1 MAKVTYID
9 PIATLSGKI
18 VKRHETTYMVRQAAT
33 SNPAMLDNPCF
44 TTVLRKRRTAL
55 SQSEQEYCT
64 RFGAICKA
72 VNTRLH
78 DATKMP
84 ADMAAFKSQ
93 RQYTTLRQYVW
104 HQVADSMG

>member
-1 MAKVTYID
+1 MAKVTHID

-18 VKRHETTYMVRQAAT
+18 VKRHQTTYMVRQAAT

-64 RFGAICKA
+64 RF
-72 VNTRLH
+72 
-78 DATKMP
+78 
-84 ADMAAFKSQ
+84 
-93 RQYTTLRQYVW
+93 
-104 HQVADSMG
+104 

>member
-18 VKRHETTYMVRQAAT
+18 VKRHQTTYMVRQAAT
-33 SNPAMLDNPCF
+33 SNPAMLANPCF

-64 RFGAICKA
+64 RFGAICQA

-78 DATKMP
+78 DATKIP
-84 ADMAAFKSQ
+84 ADIAAFKSQ

-104 HQVADSMG
+104 HQVAAEME

>member
-18 VKRHETTYMVRQAAT
+18 VKRHKTTYMVRQAAT
-33 SNPAMLDNPCF
+33 SNPQMLENPCF
-44 TTVLRKRRTAL
+44 TTSLGKRRTAL
-55 SQSEQEYCT
+55 SQSELQHRT

-72 VNTRLH
+72 TVARLR
-78 DATKMP
+78 DASKIP
-84 ADMAAFKSQ
+84 ADIAAFKSQ

-104 HQVADSMG
+104 HQVADSMD

>member
-18 VKRHETTYMVRQAAT
+18 VKRHQTTYMVRQAAT

-44 TTVLRKRRTAL
+44 TTVLRKRRTGI

-93 RQYTTLRQYVW
+93 HQYTTLRQYVW